1 MRLGWP
7 APPKASGEL
16 VRIVLRVLG
25 ADVLEITTDP
35 DPGSDRGPGT
45 GSADLTVS
53 QPIPFGFTPHDEPL
67 TED

>member
-1 MRLGWP
+1 
-7 APPKASGEL
+7 